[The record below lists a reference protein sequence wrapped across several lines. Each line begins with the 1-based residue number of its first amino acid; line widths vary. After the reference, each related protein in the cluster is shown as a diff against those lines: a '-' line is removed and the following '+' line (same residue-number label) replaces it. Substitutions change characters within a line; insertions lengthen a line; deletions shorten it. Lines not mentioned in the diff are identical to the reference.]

1 MCSKCLFVFL
11 AGAAFMHTLG
21 HISLM
26 FAHLLPLMAFGI
38 TLTPNLNYV
47 IIGISLALTVLFLYM
62 ASRNECDCRVR

>member
-11 AGAAFMHTLG
+11 AGAAFMHTIG

-26 FAHLLPLMAFGI
+26 LAHLLPLTAFGI
-38 TLTPNLNYV
+38 TLTQNLNYA
-47 IIGISLALTVLFLYM
+47 IIAISLALTLLFLYL